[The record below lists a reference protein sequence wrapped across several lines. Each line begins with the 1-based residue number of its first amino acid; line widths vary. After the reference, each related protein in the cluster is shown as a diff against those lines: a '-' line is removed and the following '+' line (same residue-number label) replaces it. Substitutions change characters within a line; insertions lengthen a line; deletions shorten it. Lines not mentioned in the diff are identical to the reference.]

1 MLTMLLLAGMVGYG
15 VGLEGVDGGKMY
27 IGVYTPTCEYG
38 WVVTDKEIY
47 LDTIF
52 SKNNIDN

>member
-1 MLTMLLLAGMVGYG
+1 MLLLAGMVGYG
-15 VGLEGVDGGKMY
+15 VGFEGVDGGKMY

-38 WVVTDKEIY
+38 YVVTDKEIY

-52 SKNNIDN
+52 SKNNVDN